1 MFNIELLR
9 CIRIL
14 SIRMHNKMH
23 NKNCCMHYLLPH
35 NKKKGEMEYPNTKY
49 SYLYVDFISIV

>member
-1 MFNIELLR
+1 
-9 CIRIL
+9 
-14 SIRMHNKMH
+14 
-23 NKNCCMHYLLPH
+23 MHYLLPH